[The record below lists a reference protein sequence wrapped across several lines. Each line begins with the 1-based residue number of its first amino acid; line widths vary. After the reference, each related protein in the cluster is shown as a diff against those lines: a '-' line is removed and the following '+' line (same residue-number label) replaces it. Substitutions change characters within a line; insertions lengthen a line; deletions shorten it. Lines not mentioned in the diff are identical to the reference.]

1 MILNSKRLIIIFPT
15 ILKRGQVISNL
26 EISFKMM
33 SNKIMFNLKVLLMP
47 PSIKEVSKIKVYSPL
62 ITKIVNIVN
71 YNH

>member
-1 MILNSKRLIIIFPT
+1 MSHI

-33 SNKIMFNLKVLLMP
+33 YNKIMFNLKALLMP
-47 PSIKEVSKIKVYSPL
+47 PSIKEASKTKVYSPL
-62 ITKIVNIVN
+62 INKIVNIVN